1 MKQGL
6 HMWGKTWNSEVWKAI
21 AGELWKAIAGRTSLL
36 YVSLMHGHEWKQ
48 QACKGSTRCCTQLTT
63 LHRAHLVSSWR
74 FLWRPHLCKVR
85 VCEEL
90 HEIAVSEK
98 TTMYDTHRIMASSL
112 LPPPKFEI
120 NFFDISKSWYAN
132 PSLQKGSTEFI
143 SFLAESFFPLV
154 SSISS
159 LLLHYKQSQDP
170 SGMWQQAFV

>member
-120 NFFDISKSWYAN
+120 NFFHISKSWYAN

-154 SSISS
+154 SWISS